1 MSETNTV
8 LSSNGGNNFDL
19 TWRHGPSTTQVNIST
34 HLFPYVDTTGHDGVN
49 SQLVNTRIVFAPNGR
64 FKQSFGTAVSSRVHS
79 NFPME
84 IKVTDY
90 LNSRKKIWYAS
101 TKKLHRK
108 VTHNI
113 KMPKKY
119 VANKEF
125 AWLYACWVKVDQ
137 MPIMF
142 RRILF
147 RVFPLPVWKSHRK
160 LPLLCQWNLER
171 NKSRHLKDEQHYLE
185 NVLPFFFQTTEE
197 ALQGYVT
204 TFNVTFQRSSLL
216 PG

>member
-1 MSETNTV
+1 MKQKETKGKNKEKKKAEEQNRAKENHMSETNTV

-90 LNSRKKIWYAS
+90 LN
-101 TKKLHRK
+101 LHGKRYD
-108 VTHNI
+108 
-113 KMPKKY
+113 M
-119 VANKEF
+119 
-125 AWLYACWVKVDQ
+125 LL
-137 MPIMF
+137 
-142 RRILF
+142 RRNYIEKQLI
-147 RVFPLPVWKSHRK
+147 
-160 LPLLCQWNLER
+160 
-171 NKSRHLKDEQHYLE
+171 
-185 NVLPFFFQTTEE
+185 T
-197 ALQGYVT
+197 
-204 TFNVTFQRSSLL
+204 
-216 PG
+216 